1 MDKKYESAYASR
13 LYPSDVVPSLKDESI
28 FVLKCPSQNEREL
41 FPLDRIPYPIG
52 SYYDLPSEWIWKSC
66 EDANSVTW
74 KVDKDQEI
82 VGVSVKL
89 KLMLE
94 ISMGFCPHLRCQ
106 LSNLTNAGESGNC
119 PQNLCYTKLE
129 NGAPSFGACCFV
141 NGAFNDG
148 ELIGYYNK
156 TQRAPKPIYKRS
168 RIVLGDK
175 IGGKDESYASFI
187 NANMI
192 YPGIIASQCP
202 MPNTLLDIKQMII
215 EQNVSLWIQL
225 APFSSSG
232 NFQQA
237 NDRNPTCLVLP
248 NALQRLF
255 PEQFSVSP
263 LDLGIKLNLS
273 VNSSV
278 IAQTMHIR
286 LATSFEEIALC
297 VPSELNS
304 CAAPQSPSPDI
315 YSMEHIWYH
324 HWEDFGVPPDDDF
337 QVTLIR
343 TNSSVYNFFPA

>member
-1 MDKKYESAYASR
+1 
-13 LYPSDVVPSLKDESI
+13 
-28 FVLKCPSQNEREL
+28 
-41 FPLDRIPYPIG
+41 
-52 SYYDLPSEWIWKSC
+52 
-66 EDANSVTW
+66 
-74 KVDKDQEI
+74 
-82 VGVSVKL
+82 
-89 KLMLE
+89 
-94 ISMGFCPHLRCQ
+94 
-106 LSNLTNAGESGNC
+106 
-119 PQNLCYTKLE
+119 
-129 NGAPSFGACCFV
+129 
-141 NGAFNDG
+141 
-148 ELIGYYNK
+148 
-156 TQRAPKPIYKRS
+156 
-168 RIVLGDK
+168 
-175 IGGKDESYASFI
+175 
-187 NANMI
+187 MI